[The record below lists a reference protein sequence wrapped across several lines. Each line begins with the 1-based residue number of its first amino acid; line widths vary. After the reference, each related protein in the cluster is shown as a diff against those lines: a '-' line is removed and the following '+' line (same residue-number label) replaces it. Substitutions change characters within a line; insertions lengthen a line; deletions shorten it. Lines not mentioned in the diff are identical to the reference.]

1 MNDDEIREVEREA
14 DRLHFESALQLLQ
27 KTGRTET
34 DDTDW
39 HRLMAR
45 ILRGLSDSRAALD
58 HARNAGT
65 APRAQLELAKCLFA
79 AGQAEEAGQRLTA
92 ICTDSSDLAACL
104 ALAAWCAEMGEVTR
118 ARNILQS
125 SSLHQLPPGGLR
137 MDWLILTADL
147 ASFEE
152 NMDTA
157 FRFYRQAL
165 HETESCIPS
174 NWQPLRRML
183 ILHNMADSLEQM
195 ERPDQAMDLYRQAL
209 CEMKQQHRTDGTVT
223 DLSGYEAE
231 LLLSVAN
238 CLGNM
243 EEYETAHEFLN
254 KADRLLAGDP
264 PRQKSYFHARRL
276 YIGGLLAL
284 NESRNTEAAH
294 LFEQALTV
302 QKKLCLSGQDKP
314 EHAARTAYYLA
325 SVLPDT
331 ETGRKLALYEEAWP
345 VFEQMQDK
353 EPAFYLSARA
363 EMENE
368 RGRLSSDRSLGT
380 RHYRYSV
387 ALYNQVLAL
396 HPEDSLARES
406 RLAARVNLYLLS
418 PCQDLENCIRK
429 ELTALQKQSG
439 SLFLDTVSAY
449 LLHSGE
455 CSPAFHEWLTQFRQ
469 TLPSPYDA

>member
-1 MNDDEIREVEREA
+1 MNDDEIREVEHEA
-14 DRLHFESALQLLQ
+14 DRLHFKSALQLLQ
-27 KTGRTET
+27 KTRRTET

-79 AGQAEEAGQRLTA
+79 AGQTEEAGQRLTA

-104 ALAAWCAEMGEVTR
+104 SLAAWCAEMGEVTR

-195 ERPDQAMDLYRQAL
+195 ERPDQAMHLYRQAL
-209 CEMKQQHRTDGTVT
+209 REMKQQHRTDGTVT

-243 EEYETAHEFLN
+243 EEYETAHGFLN

-294 LFEQALTV
+294 LFEQAMTV
-302 QKKLCLSGQDKP
+302 Q
-314 EHAARTAYYLA
+314 
-325 SVLPDT
+325 
-331 ETGRKLALYEEAWP
+331 
-345 VFEQMQDK
+345 
-353 EPAFYLSARA
+353 
-363 EMENE
+363 
-368 RGRLSSDRSLGT
+368 
-380 RHYRYSV
+380 
-387 ALYNQVLAL
+387 
-396 HPEDSLARES
+396 
-406 RLAARVNLYLLS
+406 
-418 PCQDLENCIRK
+418 
-429 ELTALQKQSG
+429 
-439 SLFLDTVSAY
+439 
-449 LLHSGE
+449 
-455 CSPAFHEWLTQFRQ
+455 
-469 TLPSPYDA
+469 

>member
-1 MNDDEIREVEREA
+1 
-14 DRLHFESALQLLQ
+14 
-27 KTGRTET
+27 
-34 DDTDW
+34 
-39 HRLMAR
+39 
-45 ILRGLSDSRAALD
+45 
-58 HARNAGT
+58 
-65 APRAQLELAKCLFA
+65 
-79 AGQAEEAGQRLTA
+79 
-92 ICTDSSDLAACL
+92 
-104 ALAAWCAEMGEVTR
+104 
-118 ARNILQS
+118 
-125 SSLHQLPPGGLR
+125 
-137 MDWLILTADL
+137 
-147 ASFEE
+147 
-152 NMDTA
+152 
-157 FRFYRQAL
+157 
-165 HETESCIPS
+165 
-174 NWQPLRRML
+174 
-183 ILHNMADSLEQM
+183 
-195 ERPDQAMDLYRQAL
+195 
-209 CEMKQQHRTDGTVT
+209 
-223 DLSGYEAE
+223 
-231 LLLSVAN
+231 
-238 CLGNM
+238 M

-254 KADRLLAGDP
+254 KADRLLAGDL

-345 VFEQMQDK
+345 VFEQMQEK

-363 EMENE
+363 EIENE